1 MLIKEAD
8 IKDSSGRKRRMTD
21 YLWAKTENVQKWID
35 KLLKEQKEKLIEE
48 FKNIRD
54 RIMIAMKERYGKTA
68 KGNEYLENLF
78 KDELEK
84 LEEWK

>member
-1 MLIKEAD
+1 MGDVER
-8 IKDSSGRKRRMTD
+8 SGRKRRMTD

-68 KGNEYLENLF
+68 KVNEYLENLF

-84 LEEWK
+84 LEKWK